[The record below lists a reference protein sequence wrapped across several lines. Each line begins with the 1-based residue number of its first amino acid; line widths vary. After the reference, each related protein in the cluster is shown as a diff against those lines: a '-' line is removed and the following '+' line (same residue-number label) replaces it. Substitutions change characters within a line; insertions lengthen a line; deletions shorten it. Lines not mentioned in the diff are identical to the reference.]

1 MTQLTRLIPNDR
13 IIRLQGAI
21 IIAVALLFAGLL
33 GSRFFSLGNFQSIA
47 SQLPILGLLA
57 LGMGIT
63 MLTGG
68 INLSIIAGA
77 NACSL
82 VMAAIIV
89 SHPDQPLFLAL
100 ALVAGLLVA
109 VAIGALNGALVA
121 WIGVS
126 PILASLGT
134 MTLITGLN
142 ILLSNGAVI
151 SGFPAA
157 IQFLG
162 NGAVLG
168 VPVALIL
175 FLLVAAGLWLLLEHT
190 TLGRSLYLIG
200 SNEQATRFSG
210 VNTARVQVAVYI
222 LSALLGWGAALLMM
236 AKFNSAKAGYG
247 ESYLLV
253 TILASVLG
261 GINPDGG
268 FGRILGLVLALIVWQ
283 RPNLLLLDEPTNHLD
298 LDMRQALT
306 EALIDFE
313 GALVVVSHDR
323 HLLRS
328 TTDDLYLVHDG
339 QVEPFEGDL
348 DDYQQW
354 LVDLQRQE
362 SQQDAPEKESGGNS
376 AQARKDQ
383 KRREAEF
390 RTQTQPL
397 RKQIAR
403 LEQQM
408 EKLGAE
414 LAAVEEQLADP
425 ALYDIS
431 RKAELTDCL
440 QKQSQAKSAL
450 EETEMTWL
458 DAQEQLEQ
466 LTQAFEA

>member
-100 ALVAGLLVA
+100 LAGLLVA

-175 FLLVAAGLWLLLEHT
+175 FLLVAVGLWLLLEHT

-210 VNTARVQVAVYI
+210 VNTARVQIAVYI

-268 FGRILGLVLALIVWQ
+268 FGRILGLVLALIVLQ
-283 RPNLLLLDEPTNHLD
+283 MLESGLNLLGVSSYLT
-298 LDMRQALT
+298 MALWGGVLILFI
-306 EALIDFE
+306 AL
-313 GALVVVSHDR
+313 
-323 HLLRS
+323 
-328 TTDDLYLVHDG
+328 
-339 QVEPFEGDL
+339 Q
-348 DDYQQW
+348 
-354 LVDLQRQE
+354 
-362 SQQDAPEKESGGNS
+362 N
-376 AQARKDQ
+376 
-383 KRREAEF
+383 
-390 RTQTQPL
+390 
-397 RKQIAR
+397 
-403 LEQQM
+403 
-408 EKLGAE
+408 
-414 LAAVEEQLADP
+414 
-425 ALYDIS
+425 
-431 RKAELTDCL
+431 RKA
-440 QKQSQAKSAL
+440 
-450 EETEMTWL
+450 
-458 DAQEQLEQ
+458 
-466 LTQAFEA
+466 

>member
-1 MTQLTRLIPNDR
+1 MTQLTRLIPSDR

-68 INLSIIAGA
+68 INLSIIAGT

-100 ALVAGLLVA
+100 ALLAGLLVA

-210 VNTARVQVAVYI
+210 VNTARVQIAVYI

-268 FGRILGLVLALIVWQ
+268 FGRILGLVLALIVLQ
-283 RPNLLLLDEPTNHLD
+283 MLESGLNLLGVSSYLT
-298 LDMRQALT
+298 MALWGGVLILFI
-306 EALIDFE
+306 AL
-313 GALVVVSHDR
+313 
-323 HLLRS
+323 
-328 TTDDLYLVHDG
+328 
-339 QVEPFEGDL
+339 Q
-348 DDYQQW
+348 
-354 LVDLQRQE
+354 
-362 SQQDAPEKESGGNS
+362 N
-376 AQARKDQ
+376 
-383 KRREAEF
+383 
-390 RTQTQPL
+390 
-397 RKQIAR
+397 
-403 LEQQM
+403 
-408 EKLGAE
+408 
-414 LAAVEEQLADP
+414 
-425 ALYDIS
+425 
-431 RKAELTDCL
+431 RKA
-440 QKQSQAKSAL
+440 
-450 EETEMTWL
+450 
-458 DAQEQLEQ
+458 
-466 LTQAFEA
+466 